1 MGSAIPEVAHIV
13 CVADAYDTMTSKRQ
27 YRDIMSQAAV
37 RAEFVRG
44 RGTQFDP
51 VIADH
56 MLAMIDEDTEY
67 QMHE

>member
-1 MGSAIPEVAHIV
+1 
-13 CVADAYDTMTSKRQ
+13 
-27 YRDIMSQAAV
+27 MSQAAV